1 MRKLKPV
8 TRKEKR
14 RMNANTD
21 LKKMASKAIRATRKR
36 QLAQNDIRDTISTFK
51 RVKDEANHPFIE
63 VFNGLKGVR
72 DYMPIRSNSRSRSHS
87 LPRPTFVDLKQI
99 KKIETIKNQKRIE
112 KLINGNNLNVLGKLK
127 GHYNPKSKKLLH
139 RVDIERPLKEIPRPN
154 KRGHES
160 VLERTLWK

>member
-14 RMNANTD
+14 RMNAHTD

-51 RVKDEANHPFIE
+51 RVKDEANHPFINM
-63 VFNGLKGVR
+63 FNGLKGVR
-72 DYMPIRSNSRSRSHS
+72 EYSPIRTNSRSRSHS

-99 KKIETIKNQKRIE
+99 KKIESIKNQKRLSN
-112 KLINGNNLNVLGKLK
+112 LINGSNLNVLGKLK
-127 GHYNPKSKKLLH
+127 GHYNPTSKRLSH
-139 RVDIERPLKEIPRPN
+139 RVERPLKEIPRPN